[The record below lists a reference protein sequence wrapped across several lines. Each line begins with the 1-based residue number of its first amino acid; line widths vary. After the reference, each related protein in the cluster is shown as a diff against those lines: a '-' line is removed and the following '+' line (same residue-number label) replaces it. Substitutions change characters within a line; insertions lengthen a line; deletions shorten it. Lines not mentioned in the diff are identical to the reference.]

1 MRSLP
6 PRGAFSGYGRPGATD
21 MSTSAARLELAGIT
35 KYYGQ
40 VLGVGPV
47 SLTVEPG
54 EFVSLLGPSGCGK
67 TTTLRIVAGLET
79 PSSGELLINGE
90 AVTHAPVHRR
100 NIGLVFQNYA
110 LFPHLS
116 IHDNIAFGL
125 RYRKVDKT
133 EIADRVEQVLKLVN
147 LHGLGKR
154 LPRQL
159 SGGQQQR
166 VAVARAIVINPS
178 ILLFDEPLINLDMAL
193 RQHMQE
199 EIKRIQRE
207 VGITTL
213 YVTHD
218 QNEAMALSDR
228 IAVLFHGHLHQLAPP
243 SDIYEQPATAEVA
256 DFIGEIN
263 YLGGEVRE
271 TAGGAVFRTAQG
283 TTLQLAADCAARAGD
298 GRRIAIRPHRVRV
311 VDGDSGAANVFVCEI
326 ERSVYSGDLIR
337 ARLRL
342 PAGDVLQVNAH
353 NVQELRK
360 HLLGPKVAIE
370 LRPQDLQFFPDKV
383 TTAAAP
389 AVATGRQ

>member
-1 MRSLP
+1 
-6 PRGAFSGYGRPGATD
+6 
-21 MSTSAARLELAGIT
+21 MSNSAARLELAGIT

-110 LFPHLS
+110 LFPHLT

-178 ILLFDEPLINLDMAL
+178 ILLFDEPLSNLDMAL

-360 HLLGPKVAIE
+360 RLLGPKVAIE